1 MALIGMATCSIDD
14 LCWFDALV
22 SHRERLVAL
31 TGPQRFAITVAD
43 MTIEPATLQTC
54 HRRSPALFRQR
65 IIGRA
70 FLRLLAHSRRMRQER
85 DGAAAVEF
93 ALIAPAFLFI
103 LFAIVEVGLFF
114 FAQQVMEQAT
124 FLASRQILTGQAQT
138 AGLTQTQFRNLV
150 CTNAGAFFTCANIVV
165 DVQTYAS
172 YSAVNTGRL
181 VNSGTGNVNSTGAT
195 YSAGTSGSIVVVRA
209 AYEWPTIV
217 RTFGL
222 NFADLTDGNRLIQS
236 TVAMRVE

>member
-1 MALIGMATCSIDD
+1 MPFAHAS
-14 LCWFDALV
+14 ALV
-22 SHRERLVAL
+22 LHQERWIAL
-31 TGPQRFAITVAD
+31 TAPQRFPVILSRMTVGQ
-43 MTIEPATLQTC
+43 MIERAC
-54 HRRSPALFRQR
+54 RGRSSIPFHKRYL
-65 IIGRA
+65 GRVV
-70 FLRLLAHSRRMRQER
+70 LRLLVRSRRLGKEQKGM
-85 DGAAAVEF
+85 AAVEF
-93 ALIAPAFLFI
+93 ALVAPVFLLI
-103 LFAIVEVGLFF
+103 LFAIIEVGLFF

-165 DVQTYAS
+165 DVQTYSTYAS
-172 YSAVNTGRL
+172 ANTSRL
-181 VNSGTGNVNSTGAT
+181 VNSSTGNVNSSGAT

-217 RTFGL
+217 PTLGL
-222 NFADLTDGNRLIQS
+222 SFADLTDGNRLIQS